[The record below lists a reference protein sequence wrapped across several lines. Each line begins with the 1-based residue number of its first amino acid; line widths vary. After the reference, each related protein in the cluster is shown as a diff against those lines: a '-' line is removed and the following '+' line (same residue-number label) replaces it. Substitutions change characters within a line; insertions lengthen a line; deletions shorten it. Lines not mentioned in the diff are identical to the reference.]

1 MNRNIVIGGTMAL
14 QRYQYHDLTSE
25 IYEYIL
31 LHGQRELRLQ
41 MVKAGSQLT
50 LRLAHYTHPSEPSI
64 ITLILKNGRGKQEG
78 WSERYGH
85 GRDRRDG
92 LREGFDFII
101 CFEVERAMSQGM
113 WVDSGR

>member
-1 MNRNIVIGGTMAL
+1 MNRNTVISGITAL
-14 QRYQYHDLTSE
+14 QRYPYHDLISE

-31 LHGQRELRLQ
+31 LCGRRELRLKI
-41 MVKAGSQLT
+41 VKVDSQ
-50 LRLAHYTHPSEPSI
+50 LRLAHYTHPSEPNI
-64 ITLILKNGRGKQEG
+64 ITLILKNGRGKKKG

-92 LREGFDFII
+92 LREGFDSII
-101 CFEVERAMSQGM
+101 CFEVERAMSQET